1 MTLRL
6 RTVAAVAALVL
17 AAVGTAAPLAQ
28 SELPLIPWAYGIPP
42 VLAPGQKPA
51 ELPFPRPEGE
61 LTLPGS
67 PAKLTRAALTD
78 MTNAADWWPEDHPPM
93 PPIVK
98 NGRKPG
104 VSACGVCHYPN
115 GKGKPDNSA
124 VAGLP
129 EAYFIQQM
137 LDYRDGTRKS
147 ANPKKGNAA
156 QMGQFAKAMT
166 DDEIREAARYFG
178 SMKYTP
184 WVKVIEAAKVPRH
197 IYFGQLWVKVGTES
211 TELLGHQILEG
222 PEDTARFEG
231 YRDPRSGFVAYVP
244 PGSIKKGRELA
255 TTGGKGRTV
264 ACTPCHGADLRGIG
278 PVPALAGRSTSYL
291 GRQLNDFR
299 TGARHGAWSGLMKAA
314 TEKLTD
320 DDILALAA
328 YAASLAP

>member
-1 MTLRL
+1 MA
-6 RTVAAVAALVL
+6 VAAGAAVAV
-17 AAVGTAAPLAQ
+17 LAQ
-28 SELPLIPWAYGIPP
+28 SELRLIPWAYALPP
-42 VLAPGQKPA
+42 VLAPGEKPSV
-51 ELPFPRPEGE
+51 LPFPRPEGE

-67 PAKLTRAALTD
+67 PARLTRAQLTD
-78 MTNAADWWPEDHPPM
+78 MSNAADWWPDDHPPM

-104 VSACGVCHYPN
+104 VSACAVCHYPN

-124 VAGLP
+124 VSGLP

-184 WVKVIEAAKVPRH
+184 WVKVIETAKVPKH
-197 IYFGQLWVKVGTES
+197 IFFGQLWVQVGTER
-211 TELLGHQILEG
+211 TESLGNQILEG

-244 PGSIKKGRELA
+244 PGSIRKGQALA

-264 ACTPCHGADLRGIG
+264 VCGTCHGADLRGMG
-278 PVPALAGRSTSYL
+278 PIPAIAGRSTSYL
-291 GRQLNDFR
+291 ARQLNDFR
-299 TGARHGAWSGLMKAA
+299 TGARHGAWSSLMKGA

-320 DDILALAA
+320 DDILTLSA
-328 YAASLAP
+328 YAASLEP